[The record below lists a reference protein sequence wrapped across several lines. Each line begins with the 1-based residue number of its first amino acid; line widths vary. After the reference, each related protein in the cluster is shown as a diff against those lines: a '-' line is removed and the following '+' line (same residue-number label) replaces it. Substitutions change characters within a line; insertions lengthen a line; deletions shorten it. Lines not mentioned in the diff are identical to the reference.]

1 MGSFMTKM
9 GFGGPAATSAGT
21 TGGATAEQ
29 QPAAG
34 VSAGLQGMFGGRDK
48 LESFARGL
56 MRKSAGKPE
65 GPDT

>member
-9 GFGGPAATSAGT
+9 GFGGPAAPPVSNA
-21 TGGATAEQ
+21 GGATAEQ

-34 VSAGLQGMFGGRDK
+34 VAAGLQGMFGGRDK

-56 MRKSAGKPE
+56 IRKSAGKAE
-65 GPDT
+65 DPDA